1 MAHTHS
7 VEDRN
12 VYYVEQLC
20 MIGFCG
26 ALGIVQILLYHYK
39 VLEII
44 LTSKFHIWVLLSGI
58 VLTGLAVIRAGVLWV
73 SAGRHNHE
81 HDHNHDGIDRRGFLK
96 CMAWAG
102 TGALCA
108 VQGGVLICCSTAS
121 SRAWHTSGRI
131 ECGQFSVSSTSARRY
146 MNQDCHHSP

>member
-12 VYYVEQLC
+12 VYYIEQLC
-20 MIGFCG
+20 TIGFCG

-58 VLTGLAVIRAGVLWV
+58 VLTTCPLLVTVITWLA
-73 SAGRHNHE
+73 
-81 HDHNHDGIDRRGFLK
+81 
-96 CMAWAG
+96 
-102 TGALCA
+102 
-108 VQGGVLICCSTAS
+108 
-121 SRAWHTSGRI
+121 
-131 ECGQFSVSSTSARRY
+131 TSAVLTWALPTVKLIVWLAAAQTPLCCLAEVGGERGGFRIHRRTRFR
-146 MNQDCHHSP
+146 